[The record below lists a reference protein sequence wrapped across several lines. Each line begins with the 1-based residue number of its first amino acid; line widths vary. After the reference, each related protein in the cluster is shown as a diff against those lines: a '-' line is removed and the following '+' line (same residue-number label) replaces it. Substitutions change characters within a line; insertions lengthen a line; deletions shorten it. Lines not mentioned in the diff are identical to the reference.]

1 MGVANFHP
9 LKGFSSAIIRLA
21 CRTRNVVWIL
31 TPNFTN
37 FYIIGGET
45 DDRRKKSL
53 QGGTFGIPPFN
64 ICSTSEIANTPKRH
78 SANFH

>member
-31 TPNFTN
+31 PPNFTN

-45 DDRRKKSL
+45 YDVEKNPFR
-53 QGGTFGIPPFN
+53 GGHLAYPHL
-64 ICSTSEIANTPKRH
+64 SKIANTPKRH